1 MHQDFIIILG
11 VGNMFQIPEVS
22 NLTDALKDKIRET
35 SEQKVKNSEIQTNLT
50 NKIDNATKYFAELE
64 KGIHISEEAL
74 AENPG
79 FLPGCQ
85 ISIKNCITIL
95 TRLRSLINS
104 VTDSY
109 DDFSYM
115 ESINLKLENI
125 DKEYDRSNFFRITA
139 DVGKA
144 EASFLVA
151 ENFITNFNTE
161 KEMFNLIVVDEVKEI
176 LREAEKELKDFKK
189 TKSIL
194 KNLLIE
200 DYYSLEYK
208 KNMWKHY
215 IYFAIFILIIIA
227 SLGISIYT
235 VTHASVYKLDK
246 YDYWFMKISFILV
259 AITLVSYFIKQS
271 SHYQKM
277 ADQANQT
284 RLEIQA
290 FPSFIGGVSQ
300 EDEVSL
306 RKELAL
312 KYFGREIDSTAH
324 KDMSNLI
331 TDQMKST
338 TEMVKAV
345 TDVIKKPGNS

>member
-1 MHQDFIIILG
+1 M
-11 VGNMFQIPEVS
+11 VKIPNVS
-22 NLTDALKDKIRET
+22 NFTDALNEQLTET
-35 SEQKVKNSEIQTNLT
+35 SKQKVKNSEIQRELT
-50 NKIDNATKYFAELE
+50 KKIDEAITYFTEL
-64 KGIHISEEAL
+64 KRGKHISEEIL
-74 AENPG
+74 DEQPG
-79 FLPGCQ
+79 IFNGSKLV
-85 ISIKNCITIL
+85 INNSITIL
-95 TRLRSLINS
+95 SRLRSLINS
-104 VTDSY
+104 ITDSY

-115 ESINLKLENI
+115 ETLHLKFDNI
-125 DKEYDRSNFFRITA
+125 FKEYDQDNYYRLPL
-139 DVGKA
+139 DVAKA
-144 EASFLVA
+144 EASFLAA
-151 ENFITNFNTE
+151 ESFISDYNLD
-161 KEMFNLIVVDEVKEI
+161 KKRFNLIVVDEMKEI

-200 DYYSLEYK
+200 DYYSIEYK
-208 KNMWKHY
+208 KNMRKHY
-215 IYFAIFILIIIA
+215 IYFSVFILIIVA
-227 SLGISIYT
+227 ALSVSIYT
-235 VTHASVYKLDK
+235 VTHASEYKIDK

-259 AITLVSYFIKQS
+259 AITLVSYFLKQS
-271 SHYQKM
+271 SHFQKM

-312 KYFGREIDSTAH
+312 KYFGREIDGAAH

-331 TDQMKST
+331 SDQMKST

-345 TDVIKKPGNS
+345 TEVIKKP